1 MFLLS
6 PALLLAYIKG
16 NGGLCRSLVKAG
28 AVLGT
33 LNADGVSIFNC
44 QARLKATIQ
53 TMISRT

>member
-1 MFLLS
+1 MVYFLLLPP

-33 LNADGVSIFNC
+33 LNTDGVSIFNC
-44 QARLKATIQ
+44 QARMKATI
-53 TMISRT
+53 